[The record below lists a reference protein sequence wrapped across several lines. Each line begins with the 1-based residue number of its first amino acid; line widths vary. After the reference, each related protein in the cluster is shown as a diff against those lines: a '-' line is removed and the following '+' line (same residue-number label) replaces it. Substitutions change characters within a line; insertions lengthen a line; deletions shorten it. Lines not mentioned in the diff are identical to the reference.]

1 MKWAS
6 LAYGSAIGVAVAL
19 VLSVASTEFLKR
31 QPDANLVNF
40 APAIL
45 GISIFGVNI
54 LAAAVALVTASVW
67 LFRAAGNAAL
77 LVWRSA
83 SRSWVGGLRR
93 CSIEQSQTAARAQRY
108 VVVVNTLI
116 IRPGACPRR
125 PGYLRRSMSVIGC
138 LQHSSWIQIPNR
150 CKVTP

>member
-67 LFRAAGNAAL
+67 LFR
-77 LVWRSA
+77 
-83 SRSWVGGLRR
+83 SRWKRGAFGLAFGITVVGWWVK
-93 CSIEQSQTAARAQRY
+93 
-108 VVVVNTLI
+108 TLF
-116 IRPGACPRR
+116 
-125 PGYLRRSMSVIGC
+125 Y
-138 LQHSSWIQIPNR
+138 
-150 CKVTP
+150 